1 MTTPASYFISDAHL
15 GDLPAGDG
23 SREARLI
30 AFLER
35 IGPRA
40 DHLFIV
46 GDLFDFW
53 IEYRQL
59 IRADYFRT
67 LCALAAL
74 RRGGTRVHY
83 IAGNH
88 DFALGP
94 FLTDELGL
102 HVYPYRFEGELQGR
116 RLHVCHGDGLLRFDV
131 GYRVMR
137 RVLRSRF
144 NQRLYRMLHP
154 TLGIGLAALVSAL
167 SRRFS
172 RGRLSESV
180 LGEYRRQAG
189 RVLARGFDAVV
200 YGHTH
205 YPELYHGA
213 PGTYCNT
220 GDWMRRYTYGKLEA
234 GELTLWR
241 QSPSGEDEQ
250 IQARPWK

>member
-1 MTTPASYFISDAHL
+1 
-15 GDLPAGDG
+15 
-23 SREARLI
+23 
-30 AFLER
+30 
-35 IGPRA
+35 
-40 DHLFIV
+40 
-46 GDLFDFW
+46 
-53 IEYRQL
+53 
-59 IRADYFRT
+59 

-102 HVYPYRFEGELQGR
+102 VVYPHSFEGELQGK
-116 RLHVCHGDGLLRFDV
+116 RLHVCHGDGLLRIDV
-131 GYRVMR
+131 GYRIMSR
-137 RVLRSRF
+137 MLRSRL

-154 TLGIGLAALVSAL
+154 TLGIGLAAWVSAL
-167 SRRFS
+167 SRRTS
-172 RGRLSESV
+172 RGPLSESI
-180 LGEYRRQAG
+180 LSEYRRQAG

-205 YPELYHGA
+205 YPELYCGA
-213 PGTYCNT
+213 QGTYCNT
-220 GDWMRRYTYGKLEA
+220 GEWMRQYTYAKLEA

-241 QSPSGEDEQ
+241 VLPSGDEEQ